1 MFIRDIIAPVLV
13 RKDTT
18 WSNVWGAVNEKGYYL
33 RSDDYLDI
41 IYRSTLGCWN
51 LPYINEAVL
60 MKNNLFKRVDV
71 AYEDPYLDASLKFA
85 ETLRDKVII
94 FKFLI

>member
-1 MFIRDIIAPVLV
+1 M
-13 RKDTT
+13 
-18 WSNVWGAVNEKGYYL
+18 WGAVNEKGYYL

-60 MKNNLFKRVDV
+60 IKNNLFKR
-71 AYEDPYLDASLKFA
+71 ANLTYEDPHLDASLKFA
-85 ETLRDKVII
+85 EILRDKVNEHTLTL
-94 FKFLI
+94 FY